1 MSLLPKPLMLLIG
14 LLLLAGSARGQLIS
28 AGSSWR
34 YLDDG
39 SNQGTAWRDLSF
51 DDSGWAQGNAQFGY
65 GDGDENT
72 VVSYGPNANDKYVTT
87 YFRASFD
94 VPNPGAV
101 PALSVELLRDD
112 GAVVY
117 LNGQEVIRTNMP
129 TGTIGY
135 RTYARSAISG
145 SSEDLFYPFLID
157 PGLLVAGTN
166 VLAVEI
172 HQSDPD
178 SSDISFDLAL
188 WDSPPDE
195 LQRGPYL
202 QLGTDEGVRIRWRT
216 FSPSD
221 SVVWYGSAPGNL
233 TQSVSVPGG
242 VIEHDVGLTG
252 LQADTLYYYAVGSSA
267 GGILVG
273 DDSDHFFRTHP
284 VPGTSRPVR
293 IWALGDSGT
302 ANADARAVRDAY
314 QTYTGSVHTD
324 LWLMLGDNA
333 YENGEDV
340 EYQLAVFET
349 YPEMLRKSVLWPTRG
364 NHENS
369 SAVYYGNFS
378 MPTQG
383 QAGGV
388 ASGSEA
394 FYSFDFA
401 NVHFICLDSDATSR
415 VVGGP
420 MLTWLENDLASTT
433 QDWIVA
439 FWHHPP
445 YTKGSHDSDD
455 DSDSSGRMRDMRQNV
470 LPILEDYGV
479 DLVLSGHSHSYE
491 RSFLIDGHYGY
502 SSSFDP
508 PTMQLDGGDGR
519 VGGDGAYQK
528 VFGPHAGTVYC
539 VAGSSGKVSS
549 SGSLNHPVMYSSQ
562 RRLGSLILEVDQLQL
577 DLKFLDENGVVQ
589 DFFTLLT
596 GDAPLVFSHTGLFA
610 GFLTSLIVN
619 GAGPGND
626 VYFLYSLTGNGPTQ
640 TQFGIMDLTM
650 PVIQIGPVTA
660 NSQGQAVRTS
670 MVPGPAAGKTVYLQA
685 LEWQGPGVGRFSNA
699 LTEVVQ

>member
-1 MSLLPKPLMLLIG
+1 
-14 LLLLAGSARGQLIS
+14 
-28 AGSSWR
+28 
-34 YLDDG
+34 
-39 SNQGTAWRDLSF
+39 
-51 DDSGWAQGNAQFGY
+51 
-65 GDGDENT
+65 
-72 VVSYGPNANDKYVTT
+72 
-87 YFRASFD
+87 
-94 VPNPGAV
+94 
-101 PALSVELLRDD
+101 
-112 GAVVY
+112 
-117 LNGQEVIRTNMP
+117 MP